1 MSLKEVV
8 ASAAQMYREG
18 MRPSQVLREVLLL
31 VPDASVP
38 DLMWLMR
45 EAFSLPY
52 EAVQCIGGWWHDGT
66 GELSDAQ
73 LDSFLVA
80 EIAKVERARREEPEG
95 HD

>member
-1 MSLKEVV
+1 
-8 ASAAQMYREG
+8 
-18 MRPSQVLREVLLL
+18 
-31 VPDASVP
+31 
-38 DLMWLMR
+38 MWLMR
-45 EAFSLPY
+45 EALSLPY

-95 HD
+95 HEPV